1 MKTMQR
7 SPHRRWRAAAAG
19 LLAALCLGAGSVA
32 SAALFDHYFSISDR
46 EPKSPLEE
54 AEAMRVRAAIDAAVE
69 VLALTEAQVRAGIRY
84 YSCYQREIDAEIE
97 SADRYSAEA
106 ERRWRQEQELLK

>member
-1 MKTMQR
+1 MQ
-7 SPHRRWRAAAAG
+7 SGPDIWE
-19 LLAALCLGAGSVA
+19 LIKFL
-32 SAALFDHYFSISDR
+32 R
-46 EPKSPLEE
+46 EIDERGP
-54 AEAMRVRAAIDAAVE
+54 AAIDAAVE